1 MIGHCDLGTFFCLY
15 YKMSSRPVRARKQ
28 PNRLTTVAVKTTT
41 RKKAKKP
48 GAIAN
53 KSKTI
58 KKRKV
63 VEKTVI
69 KDKKTLISY
78 IDNKIGNTSGK
89 SKLVWITLRH
99 IYSDYTDTSIK
110 SEFKNLSN
118 SDIDRYIKI
127 QHDIISKPGSTL
139 SDRLP
144 PSTLNIEM
152 NDDKIINFLVMIWLD
167 MTHDETVPLDTS
179 FEDFLKSEYVSF
191 LLKKPVKFTKITNT
205 IDKMIKYEILKVE
218 NGKLYRY
225 SKTQKSIS
233 DSTLKNN
240 IHNIWNNG
248 EGMYFLSSTGKIKSK
263 VKQPIKPI
271 YMSLDSEDTNLVE
284 IIKSSKIGNSY
295 YIKPL
300 INVSNLLDPGRG
312 GGSTGQR
319 GGTMDRLTRQLFK
332 SDKPYTHYKFDVN
345 TYTFN
350 FGNYMT
356 ISIYINNTEFNISV
370 NNVPLKMGTTTQ
382 KAKGGSVIEKISKF
396 MGDFAQILTVSHQYK
411 QGLRAVSGT
420 IDGVFVGMTA
430 FLQKEL
436 LGLKPRIMI
445 DNSTYGKNGVIIHGF
460 DDLLIKNDTTKQNSS
475 VVNYIKKLNINAR
488 INENTRA
495 TTQMIIAKNG
505 PSSSVKKRTP
515 QAKPPTPVRKAA
527 PSRNNTA
534 EMNRPQRQTLLK
546 RPRSNIKS
554 SSTSP
559 QVSVKRIKIPMSNV
573 SSGIKAKRS
582 PNSVTQKRSPESVTR
597 TASAKPESVVRTKS
611 AKPESVMRTV
621 SARPNTSNSARSTQT
636 QG

>member
-1 MIGHCDLGTFFCLY
+1 
-15 YKMSSRPVRARKQ
+15 MSSRPVRARKQ

-41 RKKAKKP
+41 RKKAKKS

-218 NGKLYRY
+218 NGKLYRC

>member
-1 MIGHCDLGTFFCLY
+1 MIGQCDLGTFFCLY
-15 YKMSSRPVRARKQ
+15 YKMPSRPVRARKQ

-41 RKKAKKP
+41 RKKAKKS

-58 KKRKV
+58 QKRKEV
-63 VEKTVI
+63 KKTVI

-370 NNVPLKMGTTTQ
+370 NDVPLKMGTTTQ

>member
-1 MIGHCDLGTFFCLY
+1 MIGQCDLGTFFCLY
-15 YKMSSRPVRARKQ
+15 YKMSSRPVRTRKQ
-28 PNRLTTVAVKTTT
+28 PNRLTTVAVTTTT
-41 RKKAKKP
+41 RKKAKKT

-179 FEDFLKSEYVSF
+179 FEDFLKSEYVKF
-191 LLKKPVKFTKITNT
+191 LLKKSVKFTKSTNT

-233 DSTLKNN
+233 DSALKNN

-382 KAKGGSVIEKISKF
+382 KAKDGGVIEKISKF

-515 QAKPPTPVRKAA
+515 QAKTPTPVRKAA

-546 RPRSNIKS
+546 RPRSNVKS
-554 SSTSP
+554 SSTSS

-597 TASAKPESVVRTKS
+597 TVSAKPESVVRTKS

>member
-1 MIGHCDLGTFFCLY
+1 MIGQCDLGTFFCLY

-41 RKKAKKP
+41 RKKAKKS

-233 DSTLKNN
+233 DSALKNN

>member
-1 MIGHCDLGTFFCLY
+1 MIGQCDLGTFFCLY
-15 YKMSSRPVRARKQ
+15 YKMSSRPVRTRKQ
-28 PNRLTTVAVKTTT
+28 PNRLTTVAVTTTT
-41 RKKAKKP
+41 RKKAKKT

-179 FEDFLKSEYVSF
+179 FEDFLKSEYVKF
-191 LLKKPVKFTKITNT
+191 LLKKSVKFTKSTNT

-233 DSTLKNN
+233 DSALKNN

-382 KAKGGSVIEKISKF
+382 KAKDGGVIEKISKF

-495 TTQMIIAKNG
+495 TTQMIIAKYG

-515 QAKPPTPVRKAA
+515 QAKTPTPVRKAA

-546 RPRSNIKS
+546 RPRSNVKS
-554 SSTSP
+554 SSTSS

-597 TASAKPESVVRTKS
+597 TVSAKPESVVRTKS

>member
-1 MIGHCDLGTFFCLY
+1 MIGQCDLGTFFCLY
-15 YKMSSRPVRARKQ
+15 YKMSSRPVRTRKQ
-28 PNRLTTVAVKTTT
+28 PNRLTTVAVTTTT
-41 RKKAKKP
+41 RKKAKKT

-179 FEDFLKSEYVSF
+179 FEDFLKSEYVKF
-191 LLKKPVKFTKITNT
+191 LLKKSVKFTKSTNT
-205 IDKMIKYEILKVE
+205 IDKMINYEILKVE

-233 DSTLKNN
+233 DSALKNN

-382 KAKGGSVIEKISKF
+382 KAKDGGVIEKISKF

-515 QAKPPTPVRKAA
+515 QAKTPTPVRKAA

-546 RPRSNIKS
+546 RPRSNVKS
-554 SSTSP
+554 SSTSS

-597 TASAKPESVVRTKS
+597 TVSAKPESVVRTKS

>member
-1 MIGHCDLGTFFCLY
+1 MIGQCDLGTFFCLY
-15 YKMSSRPVRARKQ
+15 YKMPSRPVRTTRP

-41 RKKAKKP
+41 RKKAKKS

>member
-1 MIGHCDLGTFFCLY
+1 MIGQCDLGTFFCLY

-41 RKKAKKP
+41 RKKAKKS

>member
-1 MIGHCDLGTFFCLY
+1 MIGQCDLGTFFCLY

>member
-15 YKMSSRPVRARKQ
+15 YKMSSRPVRTRKQ

-41 RKKAKKP
+41 RKKAKKS

-179 FEDFLKSEYVSF
+179 FEDFLKSEYVIF

>member
-41 RKKAKKP
+41 RKKAKKS

-179 FEDFLKSEYVSF
+179 FEDFLKSEYVIF

>member
-1 MIGHCDLGTFFCLY
+1 MIGQCDLGTFFCLY
-15 YKMSSRPVRARKQ
+15 YKMPSRPVRTTRP
-28 PNRLTTVAVKTTT
+28 PNRLTITHG
-41 RKKAKKP
+41 KAKKP

-58 KKRKV
+58 QKRKEV
-63 VEKTVI
+63 KKTVI

>member
-1 MIGHCDLGTFFCLY
+1 MIGQCDLGTFFCLY
-15 YKMSSRPVRARKQ
+15 YKMSSRPVRTRKQ

-41 RKKAKKP
+41 RKKAKKS

>member
-1 MIGHCDLGTFFCLY
+1 
-15 YKMSSRPVRARKQ
+15 MSSRPVRTRKQ
-28 PNRLTTVAVKTTT
+28 PNRLTTVAAKTTT
-41 RKKAKKP
+41 RKKAKKTV
-48 GAIAN
+48 AIAN

-99 IYSDYTDTSIK
+99 IYSDYTDTGIK

-127 QHDIISKPGSTL
+127 QHYIINKEGSTL
-139 SDRLP
+139 SNNL
-144 PSTLNIEM
+144 PSTLNIKM
-152 NDDKIINFLVMIWLD
+152 DDDKLINFLVMVWLD
-167 MTHDETVPLDTS
+167 MTHDETIPLAIS
-179 FEDFLKSEYVSF
+179 FEDFLKSEYVKF
-191 LLKKPVKFTKITNT
+191 LIKEPVKFTKSTDT
-205 IDKMIKYEILKVE
+205 IDKMIQYKILKIE
-218 NGKLYRY
+218 KGKLYRINT
-225 SKTQKSIS
+225 KQKSVS
-233 DSTLKNN
+233 DSQLKNN

-248 EGMYFLSSTGKIKSK
+248 EGMYFLSSTTKIKSK
-263 VKQPIKPI
+263 LKQPIKPI

-284 IIKSSKIGNSY
+284 LIKSSKIGNSY

-300 INVSNLLDPGRG
+300 INVANLLDPGRG
-312 GGSTGQR
+312 GGSSGQK

-350 FGNYMT
+350 FGKYMT
-356 ISIYINNTEFNISV
+356 ISIYINNTEFNILL
-370 NNVPLKMGTTTQ
+370 NGKPLKMGTTTQ
-382 KAKGGSVIEKISKF
+382 QAKGGGIIEKISKF

-411 QGLRAVSGT
+411 HGLRAVSGT
-420 IDGVFVGMTA
+420 VDGVFVGTTA

-445 DNSTYGKNGVIIHGF
+445 DNSTYGKNGIIIHGF

-475 VVNYIKKLNINAR
+475 VVNYIKKLNMNAK

-515 QAKPPTPVRKAA
+515 QAKQPTPVRKAA

-534 EMNRPQRQTLLK
+534 EMNRPRNQVLVK
-546 RPRSNIKS
+546 RPRSTTGSVGYPSVRPAKQIKVSASNQS
-554 SSTSP
+554 SAF
-559 QVSVKRIKIPMSNV
+559 KK
-573 SSGIKAKRS
+573 KRS
-582 PNSVTQKRSPESVTR
+582 PNSVTQKRSSESVTR
-597 TASAKPESVVRTKS
+597 TASAKQESVIRTKS
-611 AKPESVMRTV
+611 AKAESVMRTA
-621 SARPNTSNSARSTQT
+621 SARPNASNSARSTQT
-636 QG
+636 RG

>member
-1 MIGHCDLGTFFCLY
+1 MIGQCDLGTFFCLY

-41 RKKAKKP
+41 RKKAKKS

-370 NNVPLKMGTTTQ
+370 NDVPLKMGTTTQ

-597 TASAKPESVVRTKS
+597 TVS